1 MDGYGEFLKLDFRGE
16 AFNVFNRVQ
25 FGALG
30 NNLNSLNL
38 NSLNFGQITGQ
49 ANSPRT
55 MQVALKIYW

>member
-25 FGALG
+25 FGTPS
-30 NNLNSLNL
+30 NNL

-55 MQVALKIYW
+55 MQVAQKIYW